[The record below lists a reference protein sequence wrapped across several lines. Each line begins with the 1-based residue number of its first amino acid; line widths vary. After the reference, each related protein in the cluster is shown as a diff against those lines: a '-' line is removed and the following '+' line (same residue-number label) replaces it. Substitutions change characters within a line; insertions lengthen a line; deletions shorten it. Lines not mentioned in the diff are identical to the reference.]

1 MTTTLQP
8 LSDLRIPAS
17 VTSSGDLSVV
27 SGVDALRQRLRHL
40 IITAPGELLH
50 RPRWGAGIPDE
61 QNEVADADYLARIRG
76 RIREAL
82 ERDPAVESV
91 LKLDATVDDAGAVE
105 LTVWVQASGRIF
117 TYDGLRLAGA

>member
-1 MTTTLQP
+1 VTTTLQP